1 MGCEEGLLQK
11 LFRVKLDTGDV
22 AISSYHA
29 KRLLFCCWRCET
41 EVLVGAQYLGF
52 SDAATSGIVL
62 AAGFGGAV
70 GLILG
75 GISGDVMAR
84 RWPNI
89 ARPLSNQAR
98 PGCVESVQ
106 RYL

>member
-1 MGCEEGLLQK
+1 MQK
-11 LFRVKLDTGDV
+11 LFCTTLDAKGCFQACQMPFFPAGGVKSEIV
-22 AISSYHA
+22 V
-29 KRLLFCCWRCET
+29 R
-41 EVLVGAQYLGF
+41 AQYLGF

-98 PGCVESVQ
+98 PGGAKAV
-106 RYL
+106 

>member
-1 MGCEEGLLQK
+1 M
-11 LFRVKLDTGDV
+11 
-22 AISSYHA
+22 
-29 KRLLFCCWRCET
+29 
-41 EVLVGAQYLGF
+41 LVCAQYLGF

-89 ARPLSNQAR
+89 ARPLSNQVR
-98 PGCVESVQ
+98 PVCAQMSK
-106 RYL
+106 RP